1 MQCIGRLCSKEVVYF
16 TAEGPRLHRNKPLL
30 FLLPKRCSTSVGE
43 QNGVCAQ
50 CNSKQTAT
58 RNSLE
63 KRGTKYI
70 PNQGCLLHGTIIEP
84 IPEWSRLYK
93 GGWWSKQIEDG
104 YSMSPETLEKSEQA
118 FCTTHKD
125 VDTKIDMKLANA
137 KEVPKSIK
145 EPRQRMTRKKV
156 STPIIAITVAP
167 IVIPPV
173 VKPVVAPAVKVAPV
187 VTPVVAPVV
196 APPVVAAPVLVKKQA
211 KRAKAAPKAVPPP
224 STDVEIPFR
233 VTNTTPIIPTEVIEV
248 EVVKIEI
255 DGRQL
260 WLDKAKD
267 KVYDLKYNYL
277 GRIKDDTIDS
287 SFPDSD
293 CE

>member
-1 MQCIGRLCSKEVVYF
+1 MQCLGRLCSKEVVYF

-43 QNGVCAQ
+43 ENELCTQ
-50 CNSKQTAT
+50 CTSKQTAT

-70 PNQGCLLHGTIIEP
+70 PNQGCLLHGIIIEP

-118 FCTTHKD
+118 FCSTHKD
-125 VDTKIDMKLANA
+125 IDTKVDMKLASA
-137 KEVPKSIK
+137 KEVPKSTK

-167 IVIPPV
+167 IVIPPF
-173 VKPVVAPAVKVAPV
+173 VKPVVAPPLKVTAPV
-187 VTPVVAPVV
+187 VVAPSPVAV
-196 APPVVAAPVLVKKQA
+196 APPVPVKKQA
-211 KRAKAAPKAVPPP
+211 RRAKAVPKAVPPP
-224 STDVEIPFR
+224 STEVQIPFR
-233 VTNTTPIIPTEVIEV
+233 ITDTTPIIPTEVIEV

-293 CE
+293 YE

>member
-1 MQCIGRLCSKEVVYF
+1 MQCLGRLPSKELVYF

-30 FLLPKRCSTSVGE
+30 FLIPKRCSGVGE
-43 QNGVCAQ
+43 QNGLCAH
-50 CNSKQTAT
+50 CISKRTAT
-58 RNSLE
+58 HNSLE
-63 KRGTKYI
+63 RRGTKYI

-93 GGWWSKQIEDG
+93 GAWWSKQVEDG

-118 FCTTHKD
+118 FCSTHKD
-125 VDTKIDMKLANA
+125 VDTKIDMKLAIA
-137 KEVPKSIK
+137 KEVVKPVK
-145 EPRQRMTRKKV
+145 EPRQRMTRKKI
-156 STPIIAITVAP
+156 STPVVAAVIAP

-173 VKPVVAPAVKVAPV
+173 KQ
-187 VTPVVAPVV
+187 VVAPVIAPIIK
-196 APPVVAAPVLVKKQA
+196 APPSVVKVDTPVAVTHPPPVKKQA
-211 KRAKAAPKAVPPP
+211 KRAKAPPKTLPAPLT
-224 STDVEIPFR
+224 SSQTPFR
-233 VTNTTPIIPTEVIEV
+233 ITNTTPIIPTEVVEV